1 MSEETLAQI
10 LAAMPEEQRFILTLH
25 YVKGLPQ
32 KEIAK
37 TLGVDPK
44 VMSAAWNKN
53 VEVRPQ
59 RDWEKL
65 VGRAISKK
73 SKG

>member
-10 LAAMPEEQRFILTLH
+10 LAAIPEEQRFILTLH

-37 TLGVDPK
+37 TLGVPERAVATVIVSGK
-44 VMSAAWNKN
+44 SRLLGLFSADR
-53 VEVRPQ
+53 E
-59 RDWEKL
+59 
-65 VGRAISKK
+65 
-73 SKG
+73 

>member
-37 TLGVDPK
+37 TFINLLTNGRELSIIPVHK
-44 VMSAAWNKN
+44 RREALNK
-53 VEVRPQ
+53 
-59 RDWEKL
+59 L
-65 VGRAISKK
+65 A
-73 SKG
+73 